1 MSFLVFLLL
10 LAPIK
15 AEQGRFNIL
24 KDGRKIGTEEFSI
37 VKRHAHYLIDG
48 KATIGDTTISSK
60 MEVDEKLVPVSYE
73 VSNPQGKIRV
83 TVTSTVSE
91 LQSVV
96 NGETSGGDFR
106 FPQGGVILDNNFF
119 HHYVVLLYRVAA
131 GQSDFPVFVPQDM
144 SVGSAVVR
152 NTGPRAYS
160 LEIGDV
166 RMEATTDMDGRLL
179 RLTVPVANVV
189 VER

>member
-37 VKRHAHYLIDG
+37 VKRDAHYLIDG

-160 LEIGDV
+160 LEVGDV

>member
-1 MSFLVFLLL
+1 MSLLVFLLL

-37 VKRHAHYLIDG
+37 VKRDAHYLIDG
-48 KATIGDTTISSK
+48 KATIADTTISSK

-73 VSNPQGKIRV
+73 VSNSQGKIRV